1 MLKKRSPL
9 HDELVTCPES
19 KEDNY
24 GDIDSLPFVSR
35 NYKWP
40 FNTLGRIHG
49 VNKFV
54 WFASGEY
61 NGDNSRLQEV
71 SNI

>member
-1 MLKKRSPL
+1 MLNKRSPL

-19 KEDNY
+19 KETND
-24 GDIDSLPFVSR
+24 GDIGSLPFVSR
-35 NYKWP
+35 DYKWP
-40 FNTLGRIHG
+40 FNTLERIHG

-54 WFASGEY
+54 CFASGEY
-61 NGDNSRLQEV
+61 NDDNSRLQDL